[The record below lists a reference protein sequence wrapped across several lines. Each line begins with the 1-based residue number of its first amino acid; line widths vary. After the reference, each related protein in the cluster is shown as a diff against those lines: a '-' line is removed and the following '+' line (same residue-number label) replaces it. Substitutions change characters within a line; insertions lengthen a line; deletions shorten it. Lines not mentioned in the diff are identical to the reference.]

1 MLEGELRR
9 EVDALWDKFWAGGLP
24 NPLVAIDQVNLLL
37 FLRRLE
43 ELDAQRAAQAERRGE
58 DFVSVFAGEAEENR
72 WSWWSNLPAAEM
84 YAHVQREVIPWMR
97 TLGGRGD
104 VATRNLVREANLLI
118 PTPALLAEAVATIE
132 RLRITDRNVDTQGDI
147 YEYMLLGLQTAGQL
161 GQFRTPRHIIRA
173 IVELVEPR
181 LGETV
186 IDPACGTGGFLIGA
200 HQHVLALGTSP
211 EFITYDEIGTPQQL
225 VGDRYSEEQWAVLR
239 DPPLIGY
246 DVDAQLVRIATMNMI
261 LHGLHDPTIEYANAL
276 GTTFSHAPR
285 AEVVLANP
293 PFSGK
298 LDQAD
303 VSDEFQTRT
312 RKTELLFL
320 QLFSDLLLPG
330 GRAGVIV
337 PDSVLFSTQATTVR
351 IRRRLLEENMVHA
364 VVSLPQGVFRPYTD
378 SSCGIIVF
386 QKGGATERVWMYDV
400 RSDGYSLDDRRQP
413 VPENDLPKMLGAWK
427 ARAEGD
433 QSVVVPMETIK
444 DWNYDLTV
452 DTYLPFEM
460 PRLEYA
466 KPADAVEAAV
476 QAAARLEQAVRAVSS
491 PS

>member
-1 MLEGELRR
+1 MLEADLRR
-9 EVDALWDKFWAGGLP
+9 QIDALWDKFWAGGLP

-58 DFVSVFAGEAEENR
+58 SFASVFSGGAEKNR
-72 WSWWSNLPAAEM
+72 WSWWSNLPATDM
-84 YAHVQREVIPWMR
+84 YEHLQREVIPWMR
-97 TLGGRGD
+97 TLGGSGD

-118 PTPALLAEAVATIE
+118 PTPSLLAEAVASIE

-181 LGETV
+181 LGDTV

-200 HQHVLALGTSP
+200 HQHVLSAGTSP
-211 EFITYDEIGTPQQL
+211 EFVTHDEIGTPQHL
-225 VGDRYSEEQWAVLR
+225 VGDRYSENQWAVLR
-239 DPPLIGY
+239 NPPLVGY

-261 LHGLHDPTIEYANAL
+261 LHSLHDPKIEYANAL
-276 GTTFSHAPR
+276 GKTFSHAPR
-285 AEVVLANP
+285 ADVVLANP

-298 LDQAD
+298 LDEAD
-303 VSDEFQTRT
+303 VSDEFRTRT

-320 QLFSDLLLPG
+320 QLFSDLLVPG

-337 PDSVLFSTQATTVR
+337 PDSVLFSSQATTVG
-351 IRRRLLEENMVHA
+351 IRRRLLEENTVHA

-378 SSCGIIVF
+378 SSCGIIFF
-386 QKGGATERVWMYDV
+386 QKGGTTERVWMYDV
-400 RSDGYSLDDRRQP
+400 RADGYSLDDRRQP
-413 VPENDLPKMLGAWK
+413 VPENDLPDMLQAW
-427 ARAEGD
+427 RIREEGD
-433 QSVVVPMETIK
+433 RSVVVPLETIK
-444 DWNYDLTV
+444 NWNYDLTV

-466 KPADAVEAAV
+466 MPEDAIEAAV
-476 QAAARLEQAVRAVSS
+476 QAAAQLERAIRQVNGES
-491 PS
+491 